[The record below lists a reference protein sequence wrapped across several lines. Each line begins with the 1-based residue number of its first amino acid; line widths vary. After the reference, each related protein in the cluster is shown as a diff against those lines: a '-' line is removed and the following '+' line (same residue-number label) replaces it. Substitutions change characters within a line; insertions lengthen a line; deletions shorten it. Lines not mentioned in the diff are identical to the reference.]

1 MKRKRLSPLKILF
14 LILYLT
20 AVSLFLYYN
29 KYGLKTY
36 FRLEKKTKELQILKT
51 GLELKKNNLK
61 RELELQNASSPF
73 FIEMVAREKLRM
85 SKPGEVIYFIDTKAE
100 NGKNK

>member
-1 MKRKRLSPLKILF
+1 MRRKRVSLLKIFLF
-14 LILYLT
+14 ALYLT
-20 AVSLFLYYN
+20 GVSLFLYYN

-36 FRLEKKTKELQILKT
+36 FALEKKITDLKILKS

-85 SKPGEVIYFIDTKAE
+85 SKPGEVIYFIDTKTE
-100 NGKNK
+100 NGKTK